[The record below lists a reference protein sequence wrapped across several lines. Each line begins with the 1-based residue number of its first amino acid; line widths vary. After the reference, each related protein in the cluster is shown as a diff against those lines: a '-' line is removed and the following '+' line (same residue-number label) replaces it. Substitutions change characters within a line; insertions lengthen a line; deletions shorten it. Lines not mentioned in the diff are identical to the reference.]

1 MSQGESHYD
10 LYASLGLDR
19 EKSAAEIAGELDSRL
34 ERLSGEGKTV
44 ADPAYDEASTAR
56 TILGDPRRRRLYD
69 ERLASPTP
77 PAIGIDELRGL
88 AQLPESALPPLEDE
102 DEKDAPS
109 AESPAD
115 AYYGQQAQQPYADPA
130 TEQYP
135 AAGQQQP
142 GQPAAPAAGQSALQG
157 AAADVRQLPPVVA
170 ATFWVAIGLAVVGA
184 LGFLIGLWQIA
195 INSSG
200 ERFVEGVFDSSF
212 VPPWTGYQF
221 VVATVVSAV
230 VGVSVALAIASFG
243 ARREPVGL
251 IVGVGAAIA
260 LVLVGLVSTAI
271 VGATP
276 LTLVGLLLLGGTIAQ
291 VVLLALPQVRG
302 WFAARA

>member
-88 AQLPESALPPLEDE
+88 AQLAESALPPLEDE

-142 GQPAAPAAGQSALQG
+142 
-157 AAADVRQLPPVVA
+157 LP
-170 ATFWVAIGLAVVGA
+170 
-184 LGFLIGLWQIA
+184 
-195 INSSG
+195 
-200 ERFVEGVFDSSF
+200 
-212 VPPWTGYQF
+212 
-221 VVATVVSAV
+221 
-230 VGVSVALAIASFG
+230 
-243 ARREPVGL
+243 ARRARV
-251 IVGVGAAIA
+251 A
-260 LVLVGLVSTAI
+260 
-271 VGATP
+271 GATP
-276 LTLVGLLLLGGTIAQ
+276 RGQGTGGHMGIPRRQDRSGRDA
-291 VVLLALPQVRG
+291 RG
-302 WFAARA
+302 RTGARTQRGAWH